1 MKRLLV
7 LFVALSFLF
16 SGSVFAA
23 EATKAKPAATTK
35 ETTMNA
41 TGKVTDI
48 SDTMLKIERTVKG
61 KAEIM
66 EFALE
71 KTYPKIAAGDKVK
84 VNYITKDGKNVSTK
98 LTKKDL
104 K

>member
-1 MKRLLV
+1 MKHLLI

-16 SGSVFAA
+16 SGPVFAA
-23 EATKAKPAATTK
+23 EATKRKQTASLK

-48 SDTMLKIERTVKG
+48 SDTMMRIERTVKG

-71 KTYPKIAAGDKVK
+71 KTYPKISVGDKVK
-84 VNYITKDGKNVSTK
+84 VSYITKDEKNVSTK
-98 LTKKDL
+98 LTKIDL

>member
-7 LFVALSFLF
+7 LCAVLSILF
-16 SGSVFAA
+16 SGSAFAA
-23 EATKAKPAATTK
+23 EATKAKPAATAK

-48 SDTMLKIERTVKG
+48 SDMMLKIERIVKG
-61 KAEIM
+61 KVEIM

-71 KTYPKIAAGDKVK
+71 KTYPKIAVGDEVK
-84 VNYITKDGKNVSTK
+84 VSYIIKDGKNVSIK